1 MSNLVLHAV
10 EAEAEGGFMDIVL
23 DTLLDGL
30 KLIPFLFIAFII
42 IELIEH
48 KLSKKTEKV
57 IAKAGKGGP
66 ILGALLGGIPQCGFS
81 VVATNLYITRII
93 SLGTLISIYLSTS
106 DEMIP
111 VLLSSDAPIS
121 KVLILVGIKVLI
133 GMVTGFV
140 IDLIFRETHKKEEKK
155 NKKHAHEDFHVCEE
169 EHCHCEESILK
180 SSIIHTLK
188 TLGFILLI
196 TFGLNLLFGYVIS
209 EEVVEEFME
218 SHKLLAPMF
227 ASLIGLIPN
236 CGASVMISQ
245 IYVEGVITFGTAM
258 AGLLTNSGLALL
270 VLFKQNKNIKET
282 LKILALIYFLGIA
295 FGYIFN
301 VLGIAI

>member
-1 MSNLVLHAV
+1 MNTLLLHAA
-10 EAEAEGGFMDIVL
+10 AEAEGSFMDIVL

-30 KLIPFLFIAFII
+30 KLIPFLFIAFLI

-48 KLSKKTEKV
+48 KLSKKTEKAV
-57 IAKAGKGGP
+57 AKAGKAGPLIGG
-66 ILGALLGGIPQCGFS
+66 LLGGIPQCGFS

-93 SLGTLISIYLSTS
+93 SLGTLIAIYLSTS

-111 VLLSSDAPIS
+111 VLLSSDAPIT
-121 KVLILVGIKVLI
+121 KVLAIVAIKVVI
-133 GMVTGFV
+133 GMVVGFV
-140 IDLIFRETHKKEEKK
+140 IDIIFKETHKKEDKK
-155 NKKHAHEDFHVCEE
+155 KKKHAHEDFHVCEE
-169 EHCHCEESILK
+169 EHCHCEESLFK

-188 TLGFILLI
+188 TLGFILLV
-196 TFGLNLLFGYVIS
+196 TFALNMIFGYVFS
-209 EEVVEEFME
+209 EEAVESFME
-218 SHKLLAPMF
+218 SHKLLAPML

-236 CGASVMISQ
+236 CGSSVMISS
-245 IYVEGVITFGTAM
+245 IYAEGVITFGTAM
-258 AGLLTNSGLALL
+258 AGLLTNSGLAIL
-270 VLFKQNKNIKET
+270 VLFRQNKNIKDT

>member
-1 MSNLVLHAV
+1 MGNLILHAV
-10 EAEAEGGFMDIVL
+10 EAEAEGGFMDIIL
-23 DTLLDGL
+23 DTLLDGV
-30 KLIPFLFIAFII
+30 KLIPFLFIAFLI

-48 KLSKKTEKV
+48 KLSKKTEKAV
-57 IAKAGKGGP
+57 AKAGKAGP
-66 ILGALLGGIPQCGFS
+66 LIGALLGGIPQCGFS

-121 KVLILVGIKVLI
+121 KVFAIVGIKVLI
-133 GMVTGFV
+133 GMVTGFI

-169 EHCHCEESILK
+169 EHCHCEEGILK
-180 SSIIHTLK
+180 SSIIHTFK
-188 TLGFILLI
+188 TLAFILLV

-218 SHKLLAPMF
+218 SHKLLAPML

-270 VLFKQNKNIKET
+270 VLFRQNKNIKDT